1 MMQPQSDVIWRG
13 ARGCS
18 MRDLP
23 TGTITLLF
31 TDIEGSTHLL
41 QQLGP
46 RYAELL
52 TTCRQL
58 LHTTFQTYRGQE
70 VDTQGDAL
78 FAVFTRAS
86 DALLAAVA
94 AQRALATQAW
104 PEAVVVRVRMGL
116 HTGEPARLD
125 EGYVGLD
132 LHYAARIMSAAHGGQ
147 VLLSQTTRDL
157 VAHDLPAGVSLHD
170 LGAHRLKDFV
180 HPVHLYQVALADL
193 PSHFAPL
200 KTLGSRQG
208 SLPVQPT
215 ALVGREPEVAT
226 LVQRLHREDVRLVTL
241 TGPGGTGKTRLGIQ
255 VAAELRGRFAGGVFF
270 VSLAPINDAVLVMP
284 TIAQA
289 LGIRDGRGQPLLARL
304 AEVLQ
309 PQPVLL
315 FLDNFE
321 QVIGAASQVADLLTA
336 YPQLKVLVTSREV
349 LHVRAEHEFV
359 VPPLA
364 LPDLAHLPTLAV
376 LASLPS
382 VALFL
387 QRAQAVQPDFQ
398 LTRANASAV
407 AEICVHLDGLP
418 LAIELA
424 AARMKLLSP
433 QALLARLG
441 QRLALLTS
449 GSRDVPTR
457 QQTLRNTI
465 AWSYQL
471 LDAWEQ
477 RLFRWLS
484 VFVGGCTLQAAET
497 VCPRADDGEGQV
509 LEGIAS
515 LVDKSLLQR
524 LEPSGEGSEE
534 PYLRMLETIREY
546 GQEVLAAHGE
556 GAIARQAHADYFCR
570 VAEEAE
576 PALQGPQLVPWL
588 ERLEREHDNLRAALR
603 WVLEGDRAATA
614 MRLGTA
620 LERFWVIR
628 GHRSEGLAFLEQAL
642 AGGAKEVPMAV
653 RAKALLAAARLAF
666 VQSNYTRGEALAQE
680 SLALFRELGDRWGIA
695 LSLDRLGM
703 AAWRRGDFAAAR
715 VPLEEALALFRA
727 IEDQGRAAWS
737 LFTLGLLNTKQGE
750 YTRACTLFEES
761 VTLFTQLGNK
771 RGMAAALTQLA
782 GTLFIS
788 QTEPTRVDPLFQQ
801 GFALQQE
808 VGDQE
813 GIAVSSLLL
822 GWVALQHG
830 DMATAHTRV
839 EEGLTLYRKMEHREG
854 IAEALSLLGKV
865 EAARGDYACARALY
879 DESLAMAQEIGDQEL
894 LASGLARLARVVAVQ
909 GEPAWAVRLWGSA
922 EALRE
927 AIGAPLPPIE
937 RAGYDQAVAAVRDHL
952 GEDAFVAAWAQGRT
966 MTAEQALAPSPDLQ
980 GAQRHSHR

>member
-1 MMQPQSDVIWRG
+1 
-13 ARGCS
+13 

-41 QQLGP
+41 QRLGA

-52 TTCRQL
+52 TSCRHL
-58 LHTTFQTYRGQE
+58 LRTAFHTYRGQE

-78 FAVFTRAS
+78 FTVFTRAS
-86 DALLAAVA
+86 DALLAAVT
-94 AQRALATQAW
+94 AQRALATHAW
-104 PEAVVVRVRMGL
+104 PGAVVVRVRMGL
-116 HTGEPARLD
+116 HTGEPSRMD

-157 VAHDLPAGVSLHD
+157 VVQDLPAGVSLRD
-170 LGAHRLKDFV
+170 LGEHRLKDLDR
-180 HPVHLYQVALADL
+180 PVHLYQLALADL
-193 PSHFAPL
+193 PTNCAPL
-200 KTLGSRQG
+200 KTVGSRYS

-215 ALVGREPEVAT
+215 SFIGRDREVAT
-226 LVQRLHREDVRLVTL
+226 MVQRLRREDVRLLTVT
-241 TGPGGTGKTRLGIQ
+241 GAGGTGKTRLGIQ
-255 VAAELRGRFAGGVFF
+255 VASELRGLFAGGVCF
-270 VSLAPINDAVLVMP
+270 VSLAPINDAALVMP

-289 LGIRDGRGQPLLARL
+289 LGIRDGVGQPLFAHLAD
-304 AEVLQ
+304 VLQ

-321 QVIGAASQVADLLTA
+321 QVVGAASQVSDLLTA
-336 YPQLKVLVTSREV
+336 CPQLKVLVTSREV

-359 VPPLA
+359 MPPLA
-364 LPDLAHLPTLAV
+364 LPDPAQLPNLVV
-376 LASLPS
+376 LARFPS

-387 QRAQAVQPDFQ
+387 QRAQAVKPDFQ
-398 LTRANASAV
+398 LTMTNAPAV

-441 QRLALLTS
+441 RRLTMLTS

-457 QQTLRNTI
+457 QQTLRNTM

-484 VFVGGCTLQAAET
+484 VFVGGCTLQAAEA
-497 VCPRADDGEGQV
+497 VCTRADDGERQV

-515 LVDKSLLQR
+515 LIDKSLLQHI
-524 LEPSGEGSEE
+524 EPTGAGSEE

-546 GQEVLAAHGE
+546 GQEALTAHGD
-556 GAIARQAHADYFCR
+556 GASARQAHADYFCL

-576 PALQGPQLVPWL
+576 PALQGPQLVTWL

-603 WVLEGDRAATA
+603 WALEGERAATA
-614 MRLGTA
+614 LRLATA

-628 GHRSEGLAFLEQAL
+628 GYRNEGLVFLERAL
-642 AGGAKEVPMAV
+642 AGSAEVAMVV

-666 VQSNYTRGEALAQE
+666 VQSNYNRGEVLARE
-680 SLALFRELGDRWGIA
+680 SLALFRELGDRRGIA
-695 LSLDRLGM
+695 LSLDRLGT
-703 AAWRRGDFAAAR
+703 AAWRQGNFAAAR
-715 VPLEEALALFRA
+715 VLMEEDLALFRE
-727 IEDQGRAAWS
+727 IEDQGRVAWS

-750 YTRACTLFEES
+750 YTQACAQFEES
-761 VTLFTQLGNK
+761 VTLFKKLGNK
-771 RGMAAALTQLA
+771 RGLAAALTQWA
-782 GTLFIS
+782 GTLFVS
-788 QTEPTRVDPLFQQ
+788 QAEPRRIAPLLQE
-801 GFALQQE
+801 GFALQRE

-813 GIAVSSLLL
+813 GMAVSFLLL
-822 GWVALQHG
+822 GWVALKQG
-830 DMATAHTRV
+830 DLATARARV

-854 IAEALSLLGKV
+854 IAEALSLLGGV
-865 EAARGDYACARALY
+865 EADRGDHALARVLY
-879 DESLAMAQEIGDQEL
+879 EESLEMAREIGDKEL
-894 LASGLARLARVVAVQ
+894 IASGLAGLARVVAVQ
-909 GEPAWAVRLWGSA
+909 REPAWAVRLWGNA

-927 AIGAPLPPIE
+927 AIGAPLQPIE
-937 RAGYDQAVAAVRDHL
+937 RADYEQAVAAVRDHL
-952 GEDAFVAAWAQGRT
+952 GESAFVAAWAQGRT
-966 MTAEQALAPSPDLQ
+966 MTAEQVLTIK
-980 GAQRHSHR
+980 

>member
-1 MMQPQSDVIWRG
+1 
-13 ARGCS
+13 

-41 QQLGP
+41 QQLGV

-52 TTCRQL
+52 TACRHL
-58 LHTTFQTYRGQE
+58 LRTAFHTYRGQE

-86 DALLAAVA
+86 DALCAAVA
-94 AQRALATQAW
+94 AQRALATHPW

-116 HTGEPARLD
+116 HTGAPARLA

-147 VLLSQTTRDL
+147 VLLSQATRDL
-157 VAHDLPAGVSLHD
+157 VEQDLPAGVSLHD
-170 LGAHRLKDFV
+170 LGEHRLKDFE
-180 HPVHLYQVALADL
+180 HPVRLYQVAIAEL
-193 PSHFAPL
+193 PTNFAPP
-200 KTLGSRQG
+200 KTLGSRHD
-208 SLPVQPT
+208 SLPVPPT
-215 ALVGREPEVAT
+215 ALLGREHEVT
-226 LVQRLHREDVRLVTL
+226 ILVQRLCREDVRLVTL
-241 TGPGGTGKTRLGIQ
+241 TGPGGTGKTRLGIH
-255 VAAELRGRFAGGVFF
+255 VASELRDLFVGGVFF

-289 LGIRDGRGQPLLARL
+289 LGIRDGAGQPLFTRL
-304 AEVLQ
+304 AEMLQ

-321 QVIGAASQVADLLTA
+321 QVVGAASQVADLLMTC
-336 YPQLKVLVTSREV
+336 PQLKVLITSREV

-364 LPDLAHLPTLAV
+364 LPDPAHLPTLAG
-376 LASLPS
+376 LASFPS

-387 QRAQAVQPDFQ
+387 HRAQAVKPEFQ
-398 LTRANASAV
+398 LTMTNVSAV

-441 QRLALLTS
+441 QRLAMLTS

-465 AWSYQL
+465 AWSYHL

-484 VFVGGCTLQAAET
+484 VFVGGCTLQAAEA
-497 VCPRADDGEGQV
+497 VCARADVGAGHV

-524 LEPSGEGSEE
+524 IEHTGEDNEE

-546 GQEVLAAHGE
+546 GQEALTAHGE
-556 GAIARQAHADYFCR
+556 GAIARQAHADYFCL

-576 PALQGPQLVPWL
+576 SALQGPQLVPWL
-588 ERLEREHDNLRAALR
+588 EHLEREHDNLRAALR
-603 WVLEGDRAATA
+603 WALESERAEMALRLAT
-614 MRLGTA
+614 G

-628 GHRSEGLAFLEQAL
+628 GHRTEGLAFLERAL
-642 AGGAKEVPMAV
+642 AGSVDVATEV

-666 VQSNYTRGEALAQE
+666 VQSNYNRGEVLAQE
-680 SLALFRELGDRWGIA
+680 SLALFRELGDRRGIA

-715 VPLEEALALFRA
+715 LLMEEDLALFRA
-727 IEDQGRAAWS
+727 IDDQGRVAWS

-750 YTRACTLFEES
+750 YTRACALFEES
-761 VTLFTQLGNK
+761 VALFKQLGNK
-771 RGMAAALTQLA
+771 RGLAAALTQWA
-782 GTLFIS
+782 GTLFVS
-788 QTEPTRVDPLFQQ
+788 QAEPMRIDPLLQE
-801 GFALQQE
+801 GFSLQQE

-822 GWVALQHG
+822 GWVALKQG
-830 DMATAHTRV
+830 DMAIARTRV

-865 EAARGDYACARALY
+865 EAARGDDACARVFY
-879 DESLAMAQEIGDQEL
+879 DESLAMAKEIGDQEL
-894 LASGLARLARVVAVQ
+894 IASGLAGLARVVAVQ
-909 GEPAWAVRLWGSA
+909 GELAWAVRLWGSA

-927 AIGAPLPPIE
+927 ALGAPLQPIE
-937 RAGYDQAVAAVRDHL
+937 RADYDHAVAAVRDHL
-952 GEDAFVAAWAQGRT
+952 GESAFVAAWAQGRT
-966 MTAEQALAPSPDLQ
+966 MTAEQVLMREPSAVSSSRYAL
-980 GAQRHSHR
+980 